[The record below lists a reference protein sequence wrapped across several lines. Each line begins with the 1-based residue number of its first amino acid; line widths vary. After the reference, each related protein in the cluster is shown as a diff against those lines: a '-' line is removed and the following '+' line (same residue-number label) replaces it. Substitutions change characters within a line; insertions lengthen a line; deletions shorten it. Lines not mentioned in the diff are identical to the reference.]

1 MIINPWKYEGRTFEP
16 PKDFS
21 SDDYYGFVYC
31 ITNRATNQK
40 YIGKKFFWSR
50 KTLPKTK
57 TRKRRVRMLVE
68 SDWRVYMG
76 SNRLL
81 KEEIEVAGTDPY
93 HREILHLCKTK
104 GECSYLEAKEQFD
117 REVLLSDDYY
127 NGIINCRIGAPSVKS
142 LKKQFT
148 ND

>member
-1 MIINPWKYEGRTFEP
+1 MMTNPWLYEGRTFEP
-16 PKDFS
+16 PKEFS
-21 SDDYYGFVYC
+21 SNDYYGFVYC

-68 SDWRVYMG
+68 SDWRLYMG
-76 SNRLL
+76 SNRIL
-81 KEEIEVAGTDPY
+81 KEEIEIAGTNPY

-117 REVLLSDDYY
+117 REVLLSDEYY

-142 LKKQFT
+142 LKKPFT